1 MNYIEVGKQIGKR
14 IQEQRKYI
22 KHVSQE
28 RMADDLCMYQAD
40 ISNLEKGKKGSGIMD
55 LEKLI
60 RLSEYL
66 SVSLE
71 FLIFGMKNNMTQYY
85 KKKSS
90 VEEGEANSNQ
100 ITLLANLTGRKST
113 DVKPIAFQSG
123 PFTVCVLKSKVKS
136 AQSRKLNIYAY

>member
-85 KKKSS
+85 KNNSA
-90 VEEGEANSNQ
+90 VEEG
-100 ITLLANLTGRKST
+100 
-113 DVKPIAFQSG
+113 
-123 PFTVCVLKSKVKS
+123 
-136 AQSRKLNIYAY
+136 